1 MTPRYRFC
9 AKRQKEGQHRNCQVA
24 PYILA
29 LSGFEIRRS
38 GATFKDALNRYLRLG
53 LAAAKQPP
61 RKKFKVKPRML
72 GLPPGLSYDKVE
84 ELIEALEGPYHR

>member
-1 MTPRYRFC
+1 MRTTVTIDDDI
-9 AKRQKEGQHRNCQVA
+9 AHLLEA
-24 PYILA
+24 
-29 LSGFEIRRS
+29 EIRHS

>member
-1 MTPRYRFC
+1 MRTTVTIDDDI
-9 AKRQKEGQHRNCQVA
+9 AHLLEA
-24 PYILA
+24 
-29 LSGFEIRRS
+29 EIRRS